1 MNKLLNAG
9 FSRLKKDKI
18 FWIVTVSMLVCSI
31 VYMLNGC
38 RQAALDTMS
47 EYQYGLD
54 HYYFSYSPFIGLF
67 CSVITSMFLG
77 TEYSDGTIR
86 NKHIAGHT
94 RKDIY
99 LSSLI
104 LSFTISLALL
114 CTWWLG
120 ALSGVP
126 FLGFWRMGS
135 GVLIYLLVSIL
146 YLAAFSAIFTAIS
159 MLVSHKAMAQMVSV
173 LLFLGLLSFAGKFYG
188 ALQQPEFESG
198 ILITSEGMSM
208 SDPVPNPAYVTG
220 TMREIYQFLVDFL
233 PTGQCLLMYE
243 LKIVHPLRMILSSLF
258 ITGAVSF
265 SGLWFFQKKNLK

>member
-1 MNKLLNAG
+1 
-9 FSRLKKDKI
+9 
-18 FWIVTVSMLVCSI
+18 
-31 VYMLNGC
+31 
-38 RQAALDTMS
+38 
-47 EYQYGLD
+47 
-54 HYYFSYSPFIGLF
+54 
-67 CSVITSMFLG
+67 
-77 TEYSDGTIR
+77 
-86 NKHIAGHT
+86 
-94 RKDIY
+94 
-99 LSSLI
+99 
-104 LSFTISLALL
+104 
-114 CTWWLG
+114 
-120 ALSGVP
+120 
-126 FLGFWRMGS
+126 MGS

-198 ILITSEGMSM
+198 ILITSEDMSM